1 MNRAAC
7 GYCLQSK
14 TVGAWAERLVLYVC
28 ACVLLV
34 IQILSPLMVSACV
47 ASAAGREVCCYI
59 IRKSSKFAS
68 RERERE
74 SKREDKTMRV

>member
-1 MNRAAC
+1 VGIVCRV
-7 GYCLQSK
+7 K
-14 TVGAWAERLVLYVC
+14 TVGAWAESSVC
-28 ACVLLV
+28 MCVCIIGYSDSLAANGV
-34 IQILSPLMVSACV
+34 GVRA

-74 SKREDKTMRV
+74 REDKTMRV